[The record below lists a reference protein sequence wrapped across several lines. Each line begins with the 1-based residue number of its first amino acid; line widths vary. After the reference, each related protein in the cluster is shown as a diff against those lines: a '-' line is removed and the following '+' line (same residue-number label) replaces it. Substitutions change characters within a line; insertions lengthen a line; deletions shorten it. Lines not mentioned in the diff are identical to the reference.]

1 MTDTARGTV
10 GPKIVQLSVFLENRV
25 GLLLKL
31 VKQLEERDVHICA
44 ISIID
49 TADAAVVRMVVDN
62 VGGARKA
69 FQERGLTAYEAEL
82 VGVELPI
89 AQGIGVASVLG
100 TLLRAEINVHY
111 VYSLITRA
119 NGNPVLAIH
128 LDDRETAV
136 KILQNHGISLVDQ
149 NEIVWEGGEGS

>member
-31 VKQLEERDVHICA
+31 VKQLEERGVHICA

-62 VGGARKA
+62 VAAAKKA
-69 FQERGLTAYEAEL
+69 FQERGLTAYEADL
-82 VGVELPI
+82 VGVEVPI
-89 AQGIGVASVLG
+89 DSGIGVASILG

-111 VYSLITRA
+111 VYSLITRP
-119 NGNPVLAIH
+119 NGHPVLAIH
-128 LDDRETAV
+128 VEDRETAV
-136 KILQNHGISLVDQ
+136 KVLQNHQISLIDQ
-149 NEIVWEGGEGS
+149 DEIVWEGQEGS

>member
-1 MTDTARGTV
+1 METARGTV

-31 VKQLEERDVHICA
+31 AKQLETRNVHICA

-49 TADAAVVRMVVDN
+49 TADVAVVRMVVDN
-62 VGGARKA
+62 VGGAKKA
-69 FQERGLTAYEAEL
+69 FEERGLTCYESDL
-82 VGVELPI
+82 VGVALPI
-89 AQGIGVASVLG
+89 EAGIGVASVLG

-111 VYSLITRA
+111 VYSLITRV
-119 NGNPVLAIH
+119 NGHPVIALH

-136 KILQNHGISLVDQ
+136 KILQNHGLELIDQ
-149 NEIVWEGGEGS
+149 NDIRWEGAEGA